1 LWQPCRNPPRSDPA
15 RRNGRAPVIFASFEF
30 LFLFLPIFFVA
41 YYLTPAR
48 LRNWP
53 VLILSW
59 AFYAWWRVDFLALLI
74 CVTLFTYF
82 TSRMMVAAGLGGRVG
97 KIWLQAGLF
106 GNLGVLAYFKYANF
120 GVDTLNGV
128 LAVGDSDPLTWARIV
143 LPAGL
148 SFYVLQSI
156 SYLVDVWRGT
166 IPVSRSLLNY
176 AAYKAMFSQLI
187 AGPIVRYAQIADEL
201 RSRVHSM
208 ALFGRGARRFMIGFC
223 MKVIVADTLSPL
235 VDAIYR
241 LPAPSLADGW
251 LGAVGY
257 TLQLYFDFAGYSAM
271 TIGLALMIG
280 FHFPENF
287 DLPYLSGSIQAFW
300 QRWHMTLSSF
310 LRDYLYI
317 SLGGNRQGAVR
328 TYVNLVLTMLIGGLW
343 HGANWTFVAWG
354 AWHGGLLAI
363 HRFYRSRGGRM
374 PVVAGHVLTMLAVIL
389 GWVVFRAD
397 SFGEALRLY
406 QGMAWLRGTG
416 VSDDLAWQ
424 LTPDRFWMVFI
435 GIAVVYAP
443 LVEARVAAAFGR
455 AGAGLSLIGPFCGF
469 VVAMVLLYSRA
480 AVPFLY
486 FQF

>member
-1 LWQPCRNPPRSDPA
+1 M
-15 RRNGRAPVIFASFEF
+15 IFASFEF
-30 LFLFLPIFFVA
+30 LFLFLPIFFVV
-41 YYLTPAR
+41 YYLTPVR

-53 VLILSW
+53 ILILSW
-59 AFYAWWRVDFLALLI
+59 GFYAWWRVDFLALLI
-74 CVTLFTYF
+74 CVTLFTF
-82 TSRMMVAAGLGGRVG
+82 LTSRMMVSAGLGSRVG
-97 KIWLQAGLF
+97 KLWLQAGLI

-120 GVDTLNGV
+120 GVDSLNGV
-128 LAVGDSDPLTWARIV
+128 LAVANTSPITWAAII

-201 RSRVHSM
+201 KGRVHSL
-208 ALFGRGARRFMIGFC
+208 ALFGQGARRFMVGFC
-223 MKVIVADTLSPL
+223 MKVIIADTLSPL
-235 VDAIYR
+235 VDAIYH
-241 LPAPSLADGW
+241 LSAPSLADSW
-251 LGAVGY
+251 LGAVAY

-271 TIGLALMIG
+271 AIGLALMIG

-287 DLPYLSGSIQAFW
+287 DFPYLSGSIQAFW

-317 SLGGNRQGAVR
+317 SLGGNRRGEVR
-328 TYVNLVLTMLIGGLW
+328 TYVNLILTMLIGGLW

-354 AWHGGLLAI
+354 AWHGALLAA
-363 HRFYRSRGGRM
+363 HRYYRAQGGRM
-374 PVVAGHVLTMLAVIL
+374 PWFSGHVLTLVAVIL

-397 SFGEALRLY
+397 TFGQALHMY
-406 QGMAWLRGTG
+406 TGMMGLHGIG
-416 VSDDLAWQ
+416 VSDELAWQ
-424 LTPDRFWMVFI
+424 LTPDRFWTIAI
-435 GIAVVYAP
+435 GVAVVYVP
-443 LVEARVAAAFGR
+443 LIERQVARVMGR
-455 AGAGLSLIGPFCGF
+455 VGGGVSLVGPFCGF
-469 VVAMVLLYSRA
+469 LLAMVLLYSRS

>member
-1 LWQPCRNPPRSDPA
+1 M
-15 RRNGRAPVIFASFEF
+15 IFASFEF
-30 LFLFLPIFFVA
+30 LFLFLPVFFAV
-41 YYLTPAR
+41 YYLTPVR

-53 VLILSW
+53 ILILSW
-59 AFYAWWRVDFLALLI
+59 AFYAWWRVDFLALLV
-74 CVTLFTYF
+74 CVTLFTF
-82 TSRMMVAAGLGGRVG
+82 LTSRMMVSAGLGSVAG
-97 KIWLQAGLF
+97 KLWLQAGLV
-106 GNLGVLAYFKYANF
+106 GNLGVLGYFKYANL
-120 GVDTLNGV
+120 GVNTFNGI
-128 LAVGDSDPLTWARIV
+128 LAVGDFEPVNWSDII

-156 SYLVDVWRGT
+156 SYLLDVWRGT

-201 RSRVHSM
+201 KGRVHSL
-208 ALFGRGARRFMIGFC
+208 ALFGLGARRFAVGFC
-223 MKVIVADTLSPL
+223 MKVIIADTLSPL
-235 VDAIYR
+235 VDAIYK
-241 LPAPSLADGW
+241 LPAPSLADAW

-271 TIGLALMIG
+271 AIGLALMIG

-287 DLPYLSGSIQAFW
+287 DFPYLSGSIQAFW
-300 QRWHMTLSSF
+300 QRWHITLSSF

-317 SLGGNRQGAVR
+317 SLGGNRRGPGR
-328 TYVNLVLTMLIGGLW
+328 TYVNLIMTMLIGGLW

-354 AWHGGLLAI
+354 AWQGGLLAL
-363 HRFYRSRGGRM
+363 HRLYRARGGNM
-374 PVVAGHVLTMLAVIL
+374 PWLAGHALTLLAVVL

-397 SFGEALRLY
+397 SFGEAWRIY
-406 QGMAWLRGTG
+406 EGMAWTRGAA

-443 LVEARVAAAFGR
+443 LLARPAAALSGR
-455 AGAGLSLIGPFCGF
+455 MGAGLTLVAPFCGF
-469 VVAMVLLYSRA
+469 ALALVLLYSRA

>member
-1 LWQPCRNPPRSDPA
+1 M
-15 RRNGRAPVIFASFEF
+15 IFASFEF

-41 YYLTPAR
+41 YYLTPVR

-53 VLILSW
+53 ILILSW
-59 AFYAWWRVDFLALLI
+59 AFYAWWRVDFLALLV
-74 CVTLFTYF
+74 CVTLFTF
-82 TSRMMVAAGLGGRVG
+82 LTSRMMVAAGLGSRVG
-97 KIWLQAGLF
+97 KLWLQAGLV

-120 GVDTLNGV
+120 SVDSLNGV
-128 LAVGDSDPLTWARIV
+128 LAVGNMGPIPWAAII

-201 RSRVHSM
+201 KGREHSL
-208 ALFGRGARRFMIGFC
+208 ALFGLGARRFMVGFC
-223 MKVIVADTLSPL
+223 MKVIIADTLSPL
-235 VDAIYR
+235 VDAIYH
-241 LPAPSLADGW
+241 LTAPSLADSW
-251 LGAVGY
+251 LGAIGY

-271 TIGLALMIG
+271 AIGLALMIG

-287 DLPYLSGSIQAFW
+287 DFPYLSGSIQAFW

-317 SLGGNRQGAVR
+317 SLGGNRRGEVR
-328 TYVNLVLTMLIGGLW
+328 TYVNLILTMLIGGLW

-354 AWHGGLLAI
+354 AWHGALLAA
-363 HRFYRSRGGRM
+363 HRYYRSKGGKM
-374 PVVAGHVLTMLAVIL
+374 PWFSGHILTLFAVIL

-397 SFGEALRLY
+397 TFGQALHMY
-406 QGMAWLRGTG
+406 TGMLGLHGIG
-416 VSDDLAWQ
+416 VSDGLAWQ
-424 LTPDRFWMVFI
+424 LTPDRFWTIPI
-435 GIAVVYAP
+435 GVAVVYVP
-443 LVEARVAAAFGR
+443 LIERAVARFMGR
-455 AGAGLSLIGPFCGF
+455 ASGSFSLVGPFCGF
-469 VVAMVLLYSRA
+469 LLAMVLLYSRS

>member
-1 LWQPCRNPPRSDPA
+1 M
-15 RRNGRAPVIFASFEF
+15 IFASFEF

-41 YYLTPAR
+41 YYLTPVR

-53 VLILSW
+53 ILILSW

-74 CVTLFTYF
+74 CVTAFTF
-82 TSRMMVAAGLGGRVG
+82 LTSRMMVSAGLGSIAG
-97 KIWLQAGLF
+97 KRWLQLGLV
-106 GNLGVLAYFKYANF
+106 GNLGVLGYFKYANF
-120 GVDTLNGV
+120 SVSTVNGV
-128 LAVGDSDPLTWARIV
+128 LAVGNFNPIDWTDIV

-156 SYLVDVWRGT
+156 SYLVDVWRRT

-187 AGPIVRYAQIADEL
+187 AGPIVRYAQIKDEL
-201 RSRVHSM
+201 RHRSHTL
-208 ALFGRGARRFMIGFC
+208 ALFGLGARRFMVGFC
-223 MKVIVADTLSPL
+223 MKVIIADTLSPM
-235 VDAIYR
+235 VDAIFH
-241 LPAPSLADGW
+241 LPQPTLSDSW
-251 LGAVGY
+251 LGAIAY

-271 TIGLALMIG
+271 AIGLALMIG

-287 DLPYLSGSIQAFW
+287 NYPYLSTSIQNFW
-300 QRWHMTLSSF
+300 QRWHLTLSSF

-317 SLGGNRQGAVR
+317 SLGGNRRGAVR

-354 AWHGGLLAI
+354 AWHGGLLAL
-363 HRFYRSRGGRM
+363 HRLYKARGGHL
-374 PVVAGHVLTMLAVIL
+374 PLLPAYLLTMLAVVV

-397 SFGEALRLY
+397 DFTEALHMY
-406 QGMAWLRGTG
+406 QGMLGLHGVR

-424 LTPDRFWMVFI
+424 LDPDRVWMVAI
-435 GIAVVYAP
+435 GALVVYVP
-443 LVEARVAAAFGR
+443 LVERPIAALFGR
-455 AGAGLSLIGPFCGF
+455 TAGGFSLVGPFLGF
-469 VVAMVLLYSRA
+469 LLSMVLLYSRA

>member
-1 LWQPCRNPPRSDPA
+1 M
-15 RRNGRAPVIFASFEF
+15 IFASFEF
-30 LFLFLPIFFVA
+30 LFLFLPIFFVV

-53 VLILSW
+53 ILILSW
-59 AFYAWWRVDFLALLI
+59 AFYAWWRVDFLALLV
-74 CVTLFTYF
+74 CVTLFTF
-82 TSRMMVAAGLGGRVG
+82 LTSRMMVSSGLGTPVG
-97 KIWLQAGLF
+97 KRWLQLGLV

-120 GVDTLNGV
+120 GVNAFNGI
-128 LAVGDSDPLTWARIV
+128 LAVGDYDPLAWSEIV

-201 RSRVHSM
+201 KGRVHSL
-208 ALFGRGARRFMIGFC
+208 ALFGLGARRFMVGFC
-223 MKVIVADTLSPL
+223 MKVIIADTLSPL
-235 VDAIYR
+235 VDAIFH
-241 LPAPSLADGW
+241 LPAPTLADSW
-251 LGAVGY
+251 IGAVAY

-271 TIGLALMIG
+271 AIGLALMIG

-287 DLPYLSGSIQAFW
+287 DYPYLSASIQAFW
-300 QRWHMTLSSF
+300 QRWHITLSSF

-317 SLGGNRQGAVR
+317 SLGGNRRGAVR
-328 TYVNLVLTMLIGGLW
+328 TYVNLFLTMLIGGFW
-343 HGANWTFVAWG
+343 HGANWTFLAWG
-354 AWHGGLLAI
+354 AWQGGLLAL
-363 HRFYRSRGGRM
+363 HRLYRARGGNM
-374 PVVAGHVLTMLAVIL
+374 PWLPGHVLTMLAVIL

-397 SFGEALRLY
+397 TFTEALHIY
-406 QGMAWLRGTG
+406 TGMAGLHGISI
-416 VSDDLAWQ
+416 SDALDWQ
-424 LTPDRFWMVFI
+424 LTSDRFCTIAI
-435 GIAVVYAP
+435 GVAVIYVP
-443 LVEARVAAAFGR
+443 LLERPVAAFFGR
-455 AGAGLSLIGPFCGF
+455 TSGGLSLVGPFCGF
-469 VVAMVLLYSRA
+469 LLAMVLLYSRA

>member
-1 LWQPCRNPPRSDPA
+1 M
-15 RRNGRAPVIFASFEF
+15 IFASFEF
-30 LFLFLPIFFVA
+30 LFLFLPVFFVV

-53 VLILSW
+53 ILIMSW

-74 CVTLFTYF
+74 CVTAFTF
-82 TSRMMVAAGLGGRVG
+82 LTSRMMVGAGLGSRVG
-97 KIWLQAGLF
+97 KLWLQAGLV
-106 GNLGVLAYFKYANF
+106 GNLGVLGYFKYANF
-120 GVDTLNGV
+120 GVDSLNGV
-128 LAVGDSDPLTWARIV
+128 LAVGDFNPVVWSEIV

-201 RSRVHSM
+201 KGRVQSL
-208 ALFGRGARRFMIGFC
+208 ALFGLGARRFMVGFC
-223 MKVIVADTLSPL
+223 MKVIIADTLSPL
-235 VDAIYR
+235 VDAIFK
-241 LPAPSLADGW
+241 LPAPTLADGW
-251 LGAVGY
+251 LGAVAY

-271 TIGLALMIG
+271 AIGLALMIG

-287 DLPYLSGSIQAFW
+287 DFPYLSGSIQAFW

-317 SLGGNRQGAVR
+317 SLGGNRRGAVR
-328 TYVNLVLTMLIGGLW
+328 TYVNLFATMLIGGLW

-354 AWHGGLLAI
+354 AWQGGLLAL
-363 HRFYRSRGGRM
+363 HRYYASRGGKM
-374 PVVAGHVLTMLAVIL
+374 PYAAGHSLTLLAVVL

-397 SFGEALRLY
+397 DFGQALRMY
-406 QGMAWLRGTG
+406 TGMLGLHGAG

-424 LTPDRFWMVFI
+424 LTPDRLWMVAI
-435 GIAVVYAP
+435 GVFVVYVP
-443 LVEARVAAAFGR
+443 LMERPVAAAFGR
-455 AGAGLSLIGPFCGF
+455 IGNGMSLVAPLCGF
-469 VVAMVLLYSRA
+469 MLAMVLLYSRA